1 MSKHKNHNKKEK
13 KEPNTVS
20 MVVVFTFYAI
30 IIILSTMLGYTEGQK
45 NNTIILGLTA
55 GFCLSAVFCIIL
67 WITVGQKMTKFCI
80 QS

>member
-20 MVVVFTFYAI
+20 MVVVFSFYAI

-45 NNTIILGLTA
+45 NNTRILGLTA

>member
-1 MSKHKNHNKKEK
+1 MSKHQKKEK
-13 KEPNTVS
+13 KPDTVS
-20 MVVVFTFYAI
+20 MIVVFSFYAV
-30 IIILSTMLGYTEGQK
+30 IIILSTILGYTEGQK

-55 GFCLSAVFCIIL
+55 GFCLSVVFCIIL